1 MAHETAAPAK
11 EPLVKK
17 FKMPDTYLIIVGLMV
32 VAAILTYI
40 IPAGVYEMVKDPHTG
55 KKVIDPNSFHYVEQ
69 NGISLLN
76 FLRMFSYG
84 LAKQSKM
91 ILNVVLICGCFHV
104 VNETKSLSNFFSA
117 VINALHN
124 KALLI
129 IPVVMVLFGILGTTG
144 ALVNSTIAFIP
155 VGLVIA
161 AQFKMDRVFAMA
173 IVYLSTFAG
182 FGSSFM
188 SINSVQVAQAIAEL
202 PILSGSE
209 FRLVVTSI
217 IIAVAIIYTMIY
229 CFRVRADRTKSV
241 LWGTPQIDFD
251 DIDINTDFTVRL
263 RWQDLVIVLLT
274 FGSFGWFVYG
284 ALNCD
289 WGQET
294 MAAFMVFSAVVGGKL
309 VGFTFEEIAK
319 HFVAGARKVL
329 YGVILIGFA
338 QGIALILAEGK
349 IIHTI
354 VHAVA
359 VLLSKTSGPWAAVL
373 MFWFNLVFNFF
384 VCSASGQAAI
394 VMPIMTPLADAIGLT
409 RQVAVLAYQYGDGLS
424 NTIFP
429 VSSTLVASLAIAG
442 VPFNKW
448 LKFQVPLFLIWT
460 VIASVAIAIA
470 VMIGYH

>member
-1 MAHETAAPAK
+1 MAENTAPAK
-11 EPLVKK
+11 SPVVKK
-17 FKMPDTYLIIVGLMV
+17 FRMPDTYLIIVGLMIF
-32 VAAILTYI
+32 AAILTYI
-40 IPAGVYEMVKDPHTG
+40 IPAGVYEMVKDPNTG
-55 KKVIDPNSFHYVEQ
+55 RKIIDPNSFHYVEQ

-76 FLRMFSYG
+76 FLRMFSFG

-104 VNETKSLSNFFSA
+104 VNETKGLSNFFSA
-117 VINALHN
+117 VINALHD
-124 KALLI
+124 KALLL
-129 IPVVMVLFGILGTTG
+129 IPIVMAMFGFLGTTG
-144 ALVNSTIAFIP
+144 ALVNSTIAFVPI
-155 VGLVIA
+155 GLVIA

-173 IVYLSTFAG
+173 VIYLSTFAG

-209 FRLVVTSI
+209 FRIAVTSI
-217 IIAVAIIYTMIY
+217 IIAVTIVYTMIY
-229 CFRVRADRTKSV
+229 CFRVRADRSKSV

-251 DIDINTDFTVRL
+251 DLDINADFTVKL
-263 RWQDLVIVLLT
+263 KWQDLVIVALT
-274 FGSFGWFVYG
+274 FGSSGWFVYG
-284 ALNCD
+284 ALNYK

-309 VGFTFEEIAK
+309 AGFTFEEIAK

-349 IIHTI
+349 VIHTI

-359 VLLSKTSGPWAAVL
+359 VPLSKATGPWAAVL
-373 MFWFNLVFNFF
+373 MFWFNLIFNFF

-394 VMPIMTPLADAIGLT
+394 VMPIMTPLADAVGLS

-429 VSSTLVASLAIAG
+429 VSSSLVASLAIAG
-442 VPFNKW
+442 VPFDKW

-460 VIASVAIAIA
+460 VIASVAISVA
-470 VMIGYH
+470 VMIGYC